1 MAYLNVQVG
10 YPIVPLSDLIP
21 KEEFPD
27 SFSTMSRYL
36 PKIMVEA
43 GIVSSTSEVRR
54 NQPELCKTYPDDMT
68 TCEEIKWGKKRLYV
82 IVGKKTPINLD
93 DELTDD
99 PNVHSWSYL
108 GKYDSPV
115 TCMNP
120 NNQTKIITGSQYKYG
135 IPIVTD
141 SSGNNIPASGKE
153 YCQAMIINYC

>member
-10 YPIVPLSDLIP
+10 YPIVALSDLIP
-21 KEEFPD
+21 REEFPD

-54 NQPELCKTYPDDMT
+54 NRPELCKAYPADMT

-82 IVGKKTPINLD
+82 VVGKKVPVNLD
-93 DELTDD
+93 DELKDD
-99 PNVHSWSYL
+99 PNIHSWVYL
-108 GKYDSPV
+108 SEYNSV
-115 TCMNP
+115 ACVNP
-120 NNQTKIITGSQYKYG
+120 KNHDKIITGSQYKYG

-141 SSGNNIPASGKE
+141 SSGNNIPASGKD
-153 YCQAMIINYC
+153 YCQGMIIHYC